1 MIDTAA
7 VTPDAPCATP
17 TTNFTPTTDPPPTGP
32 DPAARLPP
40 AALPAD
46 PDAVPIGELET
57 AICQWAGRIAAA
69 TCTWLALL
77 AAFDRRTG
85 WSGIGMR
92 SCAHW
97 LSWRC
102 GLSPRTAREHLA
114 TAHALEQLPAI
125 RTAFAAGTL
134 SYSKVRAITRVARP
148 DTEQTWLNHAEH
160 CTAGALEHL
169 ARAYRQRS
177 ADPDT
182 RARTRTARRVS
193 WHTDDDGMIHL
204 TAVLPADQGAQLIAA
219 IETARD
225 SLTTTTKPATTPSAA
240 EPPTTEP
247 ASEPTAEEHPHPEPG
262 PEPDRQRDADG
273 LIALA
278 ESFLHHGAPGLI
290 HPAHTLVLHL
300 HPTDLQ
306 PTTTTTTTGTGTTTT
321 GDASPATLPPAVLQR
336 LGCDSLVQAMLTDP
350 HGTPLRLGRRYRFPT
365 RRLRAAVHA
374 RDHGTCQY
382 PGCDHTRWLNIHHL
396 TGWAD
401 GGHTDLDNLTLIC
414 GTHHR
419 HLHEEGIT
427 LRRTPEGTITA
438 LLPDGR
444 TLTPAPPLT
453 PGEHP
458 TAALAIETG
467 HVTPDAITTRN
478 GGRLNLGES
487 LFVLLQNHPA
497 A

>member
-1 MIDTAA
+1 MIDTSAA
-7 VTPDAPCATP
+7 ATPDAP
-17 TTNFTPTTDPPPTGP
+17 TDPAPTDPARTGP
-32 DPAARLPP
+32 GTAARLPP
-40 AALPAD
+40 DGLPAD
-46 PDAVPIGELET
+46 PQAAPIGELET

-69 TCTWLALL
+69 TCTWFGLL
-77 AAFDRRTG
+77 AVFDRRSG

-125 RTAFAAGTL
+125 RAAFAAGTL

-148 DTEQTWLNHAEH
+148 DTEQTWLNHAVH
-160 CTAGALEHL
+160 CTAGALENL
-169 ARAYRQRS
+169 VRAYRQRS

-182 RARTRTARRVS
+182 RARVRAARRVS

-225 SLTTTTKPATTPSAA
+225 SLTTTTTRPATTPGTA
-240 EPPTTEP
+240 EPRTTEP
-247 ASEPTAEEHPHPEPG
+247 ASEPTADEHPHPA
-262 PEPDRQRDADG
+262 PEPEPVSGSDRQRDADG
-273 LIALA
+273 LVALA
-278 ESFLHHGAPGLI
+278 ESFLHHGAPGLL
-290 HPAHTLVLHL
+290 HPTHTLVLHL
-300 HPTDLQ
+300 HPTDLR
-306 PTTTTTTTGTGTTTT
+306 PDTTATGSTT
-321 GDASPATLPPAVLQR
+321 PATLPPAVLQR
-336 LGCDSLVQAMLTDP
+336 LGCDSLVQALLVDP
-350 HGTPLRLGRRYRFPT
+350 HGNPLRLGRRHRFPT
-365 RRLRAAVHA
+365 SRLRTAVHA

-396 TGWAD
+396 TGWAN
-401 GGHTDLDNLTLIC
+401 GGHTDLDNLTLLC

-419 HLHEEGIT
+419 HLHDEGIV
-427 LRRTPEGTITA
+427 LRRTPDGTTTA

-444 TLTPAPPLT
+444 TLTPAPPVT

-458 TAALAIETG
+458 TTALADDTE

-487 LFVLLQNHPA
+487 LFVLLQGRA
-497 A
+497 VA